1 MHYYRPTYY
10 SLEHCC
16 WPKCHFS
23 LFPLI
28 FIRDMTSFDIILQ
41 KLIWTFDVKKKDQ
54 RQLRR
59 WKYIYMYKKWQKHQT
74 WGYIRSK
81 LSLVLFFSIIL
92 VKILRSTYFV
102 YWSKTLYFILFQV
115 SLCKLV
121 NKSSNFST
129 GSGGSVRLIKKN
141 IKHNFE

>member
-16 WPKCHFS
+16 WPKCHFP

-41 KLIWTFDVKKKDQ
+41 KLIWTFYVKKKDQ

-59 WKYIYMYKKWQKHQT
+59 WKYIYMFKKWQKHQT
-74 WGYIRSK
+74 WVYIRSK
-81 LSLVLFFSIIL
+81 LSLVLLFSINL
-92 VKILRSTYFV
+92 VKILRSTYLV
-102 YWSKTLYFILFQV
+102 YWSKTLNFILFQV
-115 SLCKLV
+115 FTLHACKQKFKFLDR
-121 NKSSNFST
+121 KW
-129 GSGGSVRLIKKN
+129 RKW
-141 IKHNFE
+141 